1 MVNWI
6 DKRFYSN
13 TLTEK
18 LQKQGARRFIAIAGF
33 LLPIAFGYMLGYA
46 VWDIM
51 APNPVSTLERFL
63 RLVFWLSMFPLF
75 LIPSLVQRALHS
87 VLHVPGLPFDE
98 RQQQVNINARNDAY
112 PIVVVLLVIAMLVGL
127 GMLVAMVAGYLPWSH
142 PIYGGIHLYAGLF
155 GTFLILSHLAPF
167 LLLAWQLPDELPE
180 E

>member
-18 LQKQGARRFIAIAGF
+18 LQKQSARRFIAIAGF

-51 APNPVSTLERFL
+51 APNPASTLERFL

-98 RQQQVNINARNDAY
+98 RQQQVNINARND
-112 PIVVVLLVIAMLVGL
+112 
-127 GMLVAMVAGYLPWSH
+127 
-142 PIYGGIHLYAGLF
+142 GIRRNGNS
-155 GTFLILSHLAPF
+155 GP
-167 LLLAWQLPDELPE
+167 
-180 E
+180 